1 MTKFFLGLVLL
12 MVAMIP
18 CAAQKH
24 RSDPLSDLEIDQLRD
39 AAQEP
44 EARLKLY
51 IAFART
57 RLEKLRQIQSD
68 PKATD
73 KDEQIRGALQD
84 FTDIYDELDGNVDT
98 FADRG
103 DDLRKALKSVI
114 EADTEFGSK
123 LRAFKLSLE
132 NAREQA
138 EKYDFLL
145 GTAMEAV
152 DNAAK
157 DHRDLLAEQDVKFKN
172 KKNKAHKESVRGEY
186 NRLWCIGLVPH
197 LKGDRRTKMR
207 EARAGQCVIAPVC
220 GC

>member
-1 MTKFFLGLVLL
+1 MIRLAALIFLT
-12 MVAMIP
+12 AMALP
-18 CAAQKH
+18 SPAQQH
-24 RSDPLSDLEIDQLRD
+24 RRDPLTDLEIDQLRD

-51 IAFART
+51 IAFARA
-57 RLEKLRQIQSD
+57 RLEKLQQIRSD
-68 PKATD
+68 PKITD
-73 KDEQIRGALQD
+73 KDQQILGALQD
-84 FTDIYDELDGNVDT
+84 FTEIYDELDENVDT

-103 DDLRKALKSVI
+103 DDLRKAIKPVI

-132 NAREQA
+132 SSRDEA

-152 DNAAK
+152 DSAAK

-172 KKNKAHKESVRGEY
+172 KKNRPRKESARGE
-186 NRLWCIGLVPH
+186 
-197 LKGDRRTKMR
+197 
-207 EARAGQCVIAPVC
+207 
-220 GC
+220 